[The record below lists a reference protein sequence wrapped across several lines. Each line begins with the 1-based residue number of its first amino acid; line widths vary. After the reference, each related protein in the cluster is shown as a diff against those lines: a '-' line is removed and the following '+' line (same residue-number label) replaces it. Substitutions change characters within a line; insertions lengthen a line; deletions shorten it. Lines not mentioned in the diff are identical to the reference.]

1 MTQEQYQRALQIGNR
16 LENLAR
22 VKKEIDDT
30 TNHRLWY
37 AEKSSCGSDY
47 RLISEWIMR
56 YIGEILD
63 KHDKMIRQEIDEE
76 IERLKKEI
84 ETL

>member
-1 MTQEQYQRALQIGNR
+1 MTQEQFQRVVMINDR
-16 LENLAR
+16 LEELAR

-30 TNHRLWY
+30 SNHRLWY
-37 AEKSSCGSDY
+37 ALKGDSDWW
-47 RLISEWIMR
+47 LTSEWVMR
-56 YIGEILD
+56 YIGVLLD
-63 KHDKMIRQEIDEE
+63 KHDLMIRQEIEEE